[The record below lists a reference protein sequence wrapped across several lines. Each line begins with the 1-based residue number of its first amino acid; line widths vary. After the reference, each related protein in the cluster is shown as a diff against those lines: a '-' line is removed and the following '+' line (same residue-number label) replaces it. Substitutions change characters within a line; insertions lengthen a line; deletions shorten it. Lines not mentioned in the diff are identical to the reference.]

1 MKKKKWLPILVVWLV
16 LGGVAVWGL
25 SQFVTEQIWKSHN
38 YIVENPTATVMIDP
52 GHGGY
57 DSGALAADGTMEKD
71 VALALALQ
79 TGEKLHNLDPGIQVI
94 FTRYDDN
101 VSWPDNE
108 AEDLQARVAMAI
120 NYGANYYLAIHCNSA
135 EDTTA
140 QGHFGIVRQDD
151 AVSQRICQNLDNYLT
166 AANWGPSLGFRQTS
180 DIGSIFVVDQLGIP
194 SMLFETGFL
203 SNPSEAMQMRDPAN
217 QDAISTALAQAY
229 YDSIH
234 GLNTGV
240 SLPAAAE
247 PAPENQVPDSGYTDP
262 VYTDETYTEEYM
274 QE

>member
-1 MKKKKWLPILVVWLV
+1 MKKKKWLPILVVWLL

-38 YIVENPTATVMIDP
+38 YIVENPVATVMIDP

-57 DSGALAADGTMEKD
+57 DSGAVAADGTMEKD

-79 TGEKLHNLDPGIQVI
+79 TGEKLHNMDPSIQVI

-120 NYGANYYLAIHCNSA
+120 NYGATHYLAIHCNSA
-135 EDTTA
+135 EDPSA
-140 QGHFGIVRQDD
+140 LGHFGIVRQDD
-151 AVSQRICQNLDNYLT
+151 VTSQRICQNLDNYLA
-166 AANWGPSLGFRQTS
+166 AANWGPALGFRKTS

-203 SNPSEAMQMRDPAN
+203 SNPTEAMQMRDPGN

-234 GLNTGV
+234 GLDVNV
-240 SLPAAAE
+240 AMPQAAVQEPEAVQETPEAE
-247 PAPENQVPDSGYTDP
+247 PVWVPEDYTGDYIP
-262 VYTDETYTEEYM
+262 
-274 QE
+274 Q